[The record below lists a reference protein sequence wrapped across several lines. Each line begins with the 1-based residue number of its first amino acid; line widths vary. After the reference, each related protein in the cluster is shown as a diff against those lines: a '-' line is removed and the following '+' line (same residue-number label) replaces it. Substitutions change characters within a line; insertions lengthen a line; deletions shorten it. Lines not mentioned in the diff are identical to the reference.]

1 MDNET
6 EQELD
11 NGDENALT
19 DNENPPNDNDDE
31 NPLDDD
37 ENPLDDEENPLDD
50 DENPLN
56 DDVNDTDDISSVEG
70 STSSTKSREG
80 RNRSHM
86 KRAATAIERDKA
98 VRRKVSKLTNKEVTL
113 RSSEALASAIRDM
126 SQAVD
131 KRRKNDLLLW
141 FEHEKKEKDK
151 DRELQKMELEMKER
165 ESQRRYELEMTRLR
179 QSGHS
184 FHYGFPSNQ
193 PVAGY
198 HNPVDGNVYENKQD
212 QPQVHF
218 GDRGGSY
225 FDLS

>member
-1 MDNET
+1 MGNET
-6 EQELD
+6 EQAID
-11 NGDENALT
+11 DGDENALN
-19 DNENPPNDNDDE
+19 DNENPPHDDDQNPLNDDE

-37 ENPLDDEENPLDD
+37 ENPPNDDDQNPLNDDENPLDD

-56 DDVNDTDDISSVEG
+56 DDVSDTDDISSVEG
-70 STSSTKSREG
+70 STSSMKSREG

-141 FEHEKKEKDK
+141 FEHEKK
-151 DRELQKMELEMKER
+151 RER
-165 ESQRRYELEMTRLR
+165 
-179 QSGHS
+179 
-184 FHYGFPSNQ
+184 
-193 PVAGY
+193 
-198 HNPVDGNVYENKQD
+198 
-212 QPQVHF
+212 
-218 GDRGGSY
+218 
-225 FDLS
+225 

>member
-37 ENPLDDEENPLDD
+37 ENPPNDDDKDPLDDEENPLDD

-141 FEHEKKEKDK
+141 FEHEKKRKIK
-151 DRELQKMELEMKER
+151 
-165 ESQRRYELEMTRLR
+165 T
-179 QSGHS
+179 
-184 FHYGFPSNQ
+184 
-193 PVAGY
+193 
-198 HNPVDGNVYENKQD
+198 GNYKRWNLK
-212 QPQVHF
+212 
-218 GDRGGSY
+218 
-225 FDLS
+225 

>member
-1 MDNET
+1 MDNKT

-37 ENPLDDEENPLDD
+37 ENPPNDDDQDPLDD

-126 SQAVD
+126 SQAVG

-151 DRELQKMELEMKER
+151 DRELQKMELGERKSKEIR
-165 ESQRRYELEMTRLR
+165 IRNDALETIW
-179 QSGHS
+179 S
-184 FHYGFPSNQ
+184 FISLW
-193 PVAGY
+193 VS
-198 HNPVDGNVYENKQD
+198 K
-212 QPQVHF
+212 
-218 GDRGGSY
+218 
-225 FDLS
+225 